1 MAMSSDNGQGISK
14 MKYRLLGATGLRVSE
29 IGFGGW
35 GIGGSGNGAVAY
47 GPTEDRESSLTL
59 RRAFD
64 LGVNFY
70 DTSDFYGLGHSEEL
84 IGEALK
90 EVRPQVILATKV
102 GLLDPSGGQDFSPPH
117 IRRSVEGSLRRLQT
131 DYIDLYQLHSPSMD
145 VLRQDNKIL
154 PAFHSLQTE
163 GKIRALGISVRS
175 PDDGLLAVTRFGFK
189 AIQVN
194 FNLVDQRAAEIG
206 LLTLCEEENVGVIVR
221 TPLCFGFLTGQ
232 YSEADQFDASDHR
245 SRWPSEQ
252 IKRWAGANPLFSS
265 MLGKR
270 EMQTHGQI
278 ALRFC
283 LSYPSVSTAIP
294 GMLTR
299 EHVQENVLASE
310 LGGLSQSE
318 LLGIRKTYRENRFFL
333 GKD

>member
-1 MAMSSDNGQGISK
+1 

-35 GIGGSGNGAVAY
+35 GIGGSGNGALAY
-47 GPTEDRESSLTL
+47 GPTEDSESKLAL
-59 RRAFD
+59 RRAFE

-70 DTSDFYGLGHSEEL
+70 DTSDFYGFGHSEEL

-90 EVRPQVILATKV
+90 EVRSQVIIATKV
-102 GLLDPSGGQDFSPPH
+102 GLVDPIGAQDFSPHH
-117 IRRSVEGSLRRLQT
+117 IRQSAEGSLRRLQT

-145 VLRQDNKIL
+145 VLGQDDQIL
-154 PAFHSLQTE
+154 AVLHSLQTE
-163 GKIRALGISVRS
+163 GKIRTLGISVRS
-175 PDDGLLAVTRFGFK
+175 PDDGLVAVTRFGFQ

-194 FNLVDQRAAEIG
+194 FNLVDQRAAVNG
-206 LLTLCEEENVGVIVR
+206 LLTLCEKQDVGVIVR

-232 YSEADQFDASDHR
+232 YSAADPFDPFDHR
-245 SRWPSEQ
+245 SRWSPEQ
-252 IKRWAGANPLFSS
+252 VQRWAEAYPLFSS
-265 MLGKR
+265 VLIKR
-270 EMQTHGQI
+270 EMQTQAQF

-283 LSYPSVSTAIP
+283 LSYQSVSTAIP

-299 EHVQENVLASE
+299 EHVEENVLASN
-310 LGGLSQSE
+310 LGGLSQNE
-318 LLGIRKTYRENRFFL
+318 LLPIMKIYQENQFFL